1 MDSEGRFP
9 KLGTCFLA
17 SPSAGGLRICVWRGG
32 GRVGAG
38 DGFLCYSKR
47 AEVTVPS
54 FEQEAVMMLMV
65 GLLGF

>member
-1 MDSEGRFP
+1 M
-9 KLGTCFLA
+9 
-17 SPSAGGLRICVWRGG
+17 WRGG
-32 GRVGAG
+32 GRVAAG
-38 DGFLCYSKR
+38 DRFLCYSKR

>member
-1 MDSEGRFP
+1 MRS
-9 KLGTCFLA
+9 
-17 SPSAGGLRICVWRGG
+17 GGLKKKTIEQERVICVWRGG
-32 GRVGAG
+32 GRVAAG
-38 DGFLCYSKR
+38 DRFLCYSKR